1 MNLSCDGR
9 PPHRVLSTTYYLHA
23 LQFPL
28 STVYVLVF
36 LVTHILKLPSV
47 LPACYPMSQPF
58 KTDSLRP
65 SSLPSA
71 TLGRRRPQLPTAAA
85 LEGGENLT
93 PGERAQR
100 VLEKEHERWNERID
114 RDVKACVE
122 GLKELVQLA
131 DISTVQPNSLTSTT
145 LPLHLPIRTSS
156 LIRSALNIRDMAHE
170 LKLLLLLSDEVGVV
184 QARDRER
191 RLVGEEIQRGRENV
205 LREIYKGLGRELEGD
220 AEEIAMDKTT
230 GTESSVKDE
239 KDQEAKKD
247 GEDAMDIASEER
259 PQPSSPASPS
269 DAVPQLTRDVLEEKQ
284 EVKKEEVME
293 VDDNENEDD
302 DDDFDIV
309 EVLNNSNMAPSA
321 PAPASAPPPE
331 APTEIKDESEEDD
344 DFEEIF

>member
-1 MNLSCDGR
+1 
-9 PPHRVLSTTYYLHA
+9 
-23 LQFPL
+23 
-28 STVYVLVF
+28 
-36 LVTHILKLPSV
+36 
-47 LPACYPMSQPF
+47 MSQPF

-71 TLGRRRPQLPTAAA
+71 TLGRRRPQLPTTAA
-85 LEGGENLT
+85 LEDGENLT

-145 LPLHLPIRTSS
+145 LPLHLPVRTSS

-230 GTESSVKDE
+230 GAESSVKDE
-239 KDQEAKKD
+239 KYQGAKD
-247 GEDAMDIASEER
+247 GEDVMEIASEER
-259 PQPSSPASPS
+259 PQPSSPASPP
-269 DAVPQLTRDVLEEKQ
+269 DAVPQLTRGALEEEQ

-293 VDDNENEDD
+293 VDDDENEDD
-302 DDDFDIV
+302 DGFDIV
-309 EVLNNSNMAPSA
+309 EVHNNSNLASSA
-321 PAPASAPPPE
+321 PASVSASAPE
-331 APTEIKDESEEDD
+331 VPTIIKDDSEEDE

>member
-1 MNLSCDGR
+1 
-9 PPHRVLSTTYYLHA
+9 
-23 LQFPL
+23 
-28 STVYVLVF
+28 
-36 LVTHILKLPSV
+36 
-47 LPACYPMSQPF
+47 MSQPF

-71 TLGRRRPQLPTAAA
+71 TLGRRRPQLPTTAA
-85 LEGGENLT
+85 LEDGENLT

-145 LPLHLPIRTSS
+145 LPLHLPVRTSS

-191 RLVGEEIQRGRENV
+191 R
-205 LREIYKGLGRELEGD
+205 KGLGRELEGD

-230 GTESSVKDE
+230 GAESSVKDE
-239 KDQEAKKD
+239 KYQGAKD
-247 GEDAMDIASEER
+247 GEDVMEIASEER
-259 PQPSSPASPS
+259 PQPSSPASPP
-269 DAVPQLTRDVLEEKQ
+269 DAVPQLTRGALEEEQ

-293 VDDNENEDD
+293 VDDDENEDD
-302 DDDFDIV
+302 DGFDIV
-309 EVLNNSNMAPSA
+309 EVHNNSNLASSA
-321 PAPASAPPPE
+321 PASVSASAPE
-331 APTEIKDESEEDD
+331 VPTIIKDDSEEDD

>member
-23 LQFPL
+23 LQFLL

-47 LPACYPMSQPF
+47 LPAFYPMSQPF

-93 PGERAQR
+93 PGERAQS

-131 DISTVQPNSLTSTT
+131 DVCC
-145 LPLHLPIRTSS
+145 H
-156 LIRSALNIRDMAHE
+156 
-170 LKLLLLLSDEVGVV
+170 
-184 QARDRER
+184 
-191 RLVGEEIQRGRENV
+191 
-205 LREIYKGLGRELEGD
+205 
-220 AEEIAMDKTT
+220 IAFQHHK
-230 GTESSVKDE
+230 
-239 KDQEAKKD
+239 
-247 GEDAMDIASEER
+247 
-259 PQPSSPASPS
+259 P
-269 DAVPQLTRDVLEEKQ
+269 
-284 EVKKEEVME
+284 
-293 VDDNENEDD
+293 
-302 DDDFDIV
+302 
-309 EVLNNSNMAPSA
+309 
-321 PAPASAPPPE
+321 
-331 APTEIKDESEEDD
+331 
-344 DFEEIF
+344 

>member
-1 MNLSCDGR
+1 
-9 PPHRVLSTTYYLHA
+9 
-23 LQFPL
+23 
-28 STVYVLVF
+28 
-36 LVTHILKLPSV
+36 
-47 LPACYPMSQPF
+47 
-58 KTDSLRP
+58 
-65 SSLPSA
+65 
-71 TLGRRRPQLPTAAA
+71 
-85 LEGGENLT
+85 
-93 PGERAQR
+93 
-100 VLEKEHERWNERID
+100 
-114 RDVKACVE
+114 
-122 GLKELVQLA
+122 
-131 DISTVQPNSLTSTT
+131 
-145 LPLHLPIRTSS
+145 
-156 LIRSALNIRDMAHE
+156 MAHE

-220 AEEIAMDKTT
+220 AEEIATDKTT

-247 GEDAMDIASEER
+247 GEDVMDIASEER
-259 PQPSSPASPS
+259 PQPSLPASPS